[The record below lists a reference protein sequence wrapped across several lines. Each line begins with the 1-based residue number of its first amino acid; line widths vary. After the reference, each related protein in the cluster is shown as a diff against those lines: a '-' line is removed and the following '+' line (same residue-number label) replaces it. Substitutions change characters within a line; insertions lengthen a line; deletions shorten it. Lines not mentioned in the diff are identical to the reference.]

1 MDNIT
6 KHITPLNKYDIQRGE
21 IFKKY
26 NLNLNLIINK
36 YPTTFGRL
44 SKSAYYCPLCLK
56 GFEINATIG
65 PKPHLT
71 LEHVIPES
79 VGGKKK
85 VLTCMSC
92 NNNMG
97 ARVDSQLSKHIDA
110 IKFLNNE
117 PTGKIDT
124 IFCFRSGLNL
134 KGKVSHKDSSGNKLL
149 LSSNTN
155 KFLEDKLETF
165 FKNNGKLDMLF
176 NLPTKKTIVQG
187 VVKSAFLYAFYKLG
201 YGFIFTKYGQ
211 ILRDSI
217 LNNSESLEYILI
229 DSNLKPGLYLIES
242 PSDCDGYIVSLNINN
257 LTFCTVLPGS
267 SENYIF
273 KNMKKPTQ
281 LKFRFIDHFDI
292 FNNVDQF
299 HWPFT
304 HWYNK

>member
-1 MDNIT
+1 
-6 KHITPLNKYDIQRGE
+6 
-21 IFKKY
+21 
-26 NLNLNLIINK
+26 
-36 YPTTFGRL
+36 
-44 SKSAYYCPLCLK
+44 
-56 GFEINATIG
+56 
-65 PKPHLT
+65 
-71 LEHVIPES
+71 
-79 VGGKKK
+79 
-85 VLTCMSC
+85 MSC

-124 IFCFRSGLNL
+124 IFCFSSGLNL
-134 KGKVSHKDSSGNKLL
+134 KGKVSHKDNSGNKLL

-165 FKNNGKLDMLF
+165 FKNDGKLDMLF

-242 PSDCDGYIVSLNINN
+242 SYFRISMN
-257 LTFCTVLPGS
+257 L
-267 SENYIF
+267 IF
-273 KNMKKPTQ
+273 K
-281 LKFRFIDHFDI
+281 DAE
-292 FNNVDQF
+292 
-299 HWPFT
+299 
-304 HWYNK
+304 